1 MTLLKCHEQ
10 FVDNGIADDRLERVQ
25 KECSFGI
32 FKRSKL
38 KSEIRKLKKPSVGH
52 KNKV

>member
-1 MTLLKCHEQ
+1 MNNLWITELLITDLNESKRN
-10 FVDNGIADDRLERVQ
+10 VT
-25 KECSFGI
+25 FGI

-52 KNKV
+52 KNKG